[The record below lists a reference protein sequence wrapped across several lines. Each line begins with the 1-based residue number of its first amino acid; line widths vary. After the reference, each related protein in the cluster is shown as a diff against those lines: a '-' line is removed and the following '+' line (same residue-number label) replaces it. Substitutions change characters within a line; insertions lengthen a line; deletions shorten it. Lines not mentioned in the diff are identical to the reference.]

1 METDSAEHAGERRPG
16 RGWYGAA
23 VLMVLATAGL
33 FGYAVWSKQQVMLE
47 RVEGFT
53 RFVVPV
59 DGAVGEVEVAEPG
72 MYTVF
77 YENIG
82 AFEGRRF
89 ETPRRLVWPFQ
100 DEIALRVK
108 VAGPSEDGVEQLA
121 LSSVRQAD
129 GRTLQGDVDS
139 DADSE
144 LTGRARP
151 AVIYQTRGVGSG
163 DDAMAGRAG
172 LGFYQ
177 FEAVTAGVYRIEV
190 GWKGQ
195 DEFAVPIFRTVEER
209 DAAKAAAGDEVFA
222 GRVMGEYV
230 PQPVLLAVGKDPV
243 SEDVLFDI
251 FGLKGAASLLAF
263 AFTGAAV
270 MVVVT
275 WVRRHPMQ
283 HHKSAWRAGGEEGG
297 VEGGVGE
304 AVVRRW
310 TK

>member
-1 METDSAEHAGERRPG
+1 MSESFSAPVNDRRPG

-23 VLMVLATAGL
+23 VLLVLATGGL
-33 FGYAVWSKQQVMLE
+33 FAYAVWSKQQVMLE

-53 RFVVPV
+53 RFIVPLEG
-59 DGAVGEVEVAEPG
+59 GAGEVEVTEPG
-72 MYTVF
+72 TYTVF
-77 YENIG
+77 YENVG
-82 AFEGRRF
+82 EFEGKHF

-100 DEIALRVK
+100 DEIALRVA
-108 VAGPSEDGVEQLA
+108 VMGPGGGVVEQLA
-121 LSSVRQAD
+121 LSSERQED

-139 DADSE
+139 AAGSE

-151 AVIYQTRGVGSG
+151 AVIYQTQGSG
-163 DDAMAGRAG
+163 EGEANAGRAG

-177 FEAVTAGVYRIEV
+177 FEAASAGVYRVEV
-190 GWKGQ
+190 GWKDDG
-195 DEFAVPIFRTVEER
+195 EFAVPIFRTIEER
-209 DAAKAAAGDEVFA
+209 EAAQPAERKPEDPLV
-222 GRVMGEYV
+222 GRVMGDFER
-230 PQPVLLAVGKDPV
+230 QPVLLAVGKDPV

-283 HHKSAWRAGGEEGG
+283 NHKSAWRAEGEEA
-297 VEGGVGE
+297 GGVGE